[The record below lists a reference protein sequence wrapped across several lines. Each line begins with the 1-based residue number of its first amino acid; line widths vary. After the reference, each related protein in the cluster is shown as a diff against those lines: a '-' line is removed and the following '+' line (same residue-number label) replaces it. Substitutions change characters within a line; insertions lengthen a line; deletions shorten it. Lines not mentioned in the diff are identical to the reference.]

1 MFTYPSFHVV
11 ALPLLVC
18 LLAVASL
25 CLVYLRVTSEAEAL
39 QIVVGEAERFHI
51 ALCSC
56 ALHWY
61 DVMDTSRAREYALV
75 LASFAERVIRQLL
88 PPELAPLLRV
98 HQLLVL
104 LAVHLL
110 R

>member
-11 ALPLLVC
+11 ALPLLVR
-18 LLAVASL
+18 LLAVASF
-25 CLVYLRVTSEAEAL
+25 CLMYLSVARIAEAL
-39 QIVVGEAERFHI
+39 QIVVGETERFHI
-51 ALCSC
+51 GLGSC
-56 ALHWY
+56 RFNWY
-61 DVMDTSRAREYALV
+61 DVVDASRRVHNPLV
-75 LASFAERVIRQLL
+75 LAPLAEWVIRQLL